1 MIYWAIMA
9 ATAGAMLGGGAAVQ
23 KLMGLLVCSV
33 LVRLYG
39 PALLGPL
46 LALAVLLP
54 EAGGAR
60 PAALPLITLLLWPL
74 AVQTLLA
81 RDRSMLGYPPVR
93 GLLAL
98 CAAGALAAV
107 LGLLARRADPSTV
120 LFEAFQPHV
129 HMLAFVV
136 FAWPTGRLRQPAPSS
151 APAHM
156 PLPWIAGGAV
166 VVGGL
171 GIAQLLGGEPVI
183 AALAGPSGAIGY
195 PERDVVTVS
204 QQIWWGVRK
213 AYGTFFSPNGLGAAA
228 AFTLVSAV
236 AHLAGT
242 RPVRPWIWRV
252 TAVVSGAVLV
262 GTFSRAALVAGV
274 CGLLLLA
281 VAVRRRATR
290 RVVTAVV
297 AFACALPVL
306 QARLLV
312 SAPDVVS
319 TSDAPNVATT
329 IKAQTASM
337 KIDEISRAISMFS
350 AGHWLGSGYGV
361 IYEPGLG
368 FVPDARSIGVS
379 PVAAEIVYRS
389 GVPGLVALAMALVA
403 FASLLV
409 RAGRLDAL
417 LAGRPHT
424 AVLPL
429 TLALCTALVLSLIDH
444 PFYTV
449 PGLSVLF
456 WAAWGLLARH
466 DPLRPQAGR

>member
-1 MIYWAIMA
+1 MTYWAIMA
-9 ATAGAMLGGGAAVQ
+9 ATVGAMLAGGAAVQ
-23 KLMGLLVCSV
+23 KLAGLLVCSV

-60 PAALPLITLLLWPL
+60 PAALPIVTVLLWPL

-81 RDRSMLGYPPVR
+81 LDRSLLDYPPVR

-98 CAAGALAAV
+98 CGAGALAAG
-107 LGLLARRADPSTV
+107 LGLLARQADPSTV

-136 FAWPTGRLRQPAPSS
+136 FAWPPGRPRQPAPASV
-151 APAHM
+151 PGHM
-156 PLPWIAGGAV
+156 PLPWVAGGAV

-171 GIAQLLGGEPVI
+171 GLAQLLGGEPVI
-183 AALAGPSGAIGY
+183 AALAAPSGAIGY

-204 QQIWWGVRK
+204 QQLWWGVRK

-228 AFTLVSAV
+228 AFTLVTAV

-242 RPVRPWIWRV
+242 RPARAWVWGV
-252 TAVVSGAVLV
+252 AAVVSAAALV

-281 VAVRRRATR
+281 VALRRRAPR
-290 RVVTAVV
+290 GVV
-297 AFACALPVL
+297 AAVLALACTLPVMH
-306 QARLLV
+306 AGLLV
-312 SAPDVVS
+312 ATPQVVS
-319 TSDAPNVATT
+319 TSSTPNLASS
-329 IKAQTASM
+329 IKSQTASM
-337 KIDEISRAISMFS
+337 KLDEIARAASMFS
-350 AGHWLGSGYGV
+350 RGAWLGSGYGV
-361 IYEPGLG
+361 IYEPDRG

-389 GVPGLVALAMALVA
+389 GVAGLAALAMALVA
-403 FASLLV
+403 FGSLLV

-466 DPLRPQAGR
+466 DPTRPQAGR